1 MDQLN
6 TIVDDYARHARVD
19 YVGLWQIASRVRE
32 DLQLHDHH
40 EVREKT
46 LLVVRRLFERGLRPG
61 DYFKTGFR
69 IWDEEGA
76 SSIVARIDRE
86 WDPANGDPTLAN
98 PICWFAPRPG

>member
-1 MDQLN
+1 MKKNAKIAEGCVRESAD
-6 TIVDDYARHARVD
+6 D
-19 YVGLWQIASRVRE
+19 YVGLWQIATRVR
-32 DLQLHDHH
+32 
-40 EVREKT
+40 REFGHMSNEQVKGRS
-46 LLVVRRLFERGLRPG
+46 LDVIRLIVEHGLYPG

-69 IWDEEGA
+69 FWEAKDT